1 MISLTVWEL
10 ITITKTLKRQT
21 IVWFIIDLQ
30 KKCRYAKMRT
40 GIFRVWKVG
49 TQEEIRGEVPTEKE
63 MSRHESAIRNEKCLQ
78 TENK

>member
-1 MISLTVWEL
+1 MSMISLTVWEL

-40 GIFRVWKVG
+40 GILCIRIVG
-49 TQEEIRGEVPTEKE
+49 TKVLSETKSAYKTKT
-63 MSRHESAIRNEKCLQ
+63 SRHTKEE
-78 TENK
+78 

>member
-40 GIFRVWKVG
+40 GILCIRIAGTKALSEEKSVG
-49 TQEEIRGEVPTEKE
+49 KKKNSFFKE
-63 MSRHESAIRNEKCLQ
+63 MSYQFQGKKLIKI
-78 TENK
+78 

>member
-30 KKCRYAKMRT
+30 KKCRYAEMRT
-40 GIFRVWKVG
+40 GIFRVRKVG
-49 TQEEIRGEVPTEKE
+49 TKVLSEAKSACQGEKFFFKG
-63 MSRHESAIRNEKCLQ
+63 MSYQFQGKKLIMI
-78 TENK
+78 

>member
-40 GIFRVWKVG
+40 GILCIRIVG
-49 TQEEIRGEVPTEKE
+49 TKVLSKEESAYYPKT
-63 MSRHESAIRNEKCLQ
+63 SRHTRK
-78 TENK
+78 K

>member
-40 GIFRVWKVG
+40 GIFCARIVG
-49 TQEEIRGEVPTEKE
+49 TKALSETKSACQGEKFYFKE
-63 MSRHESAIRNEKCLQ
+63 MSYQFQGKKLIKI
-78 TENK
+78 